1 MSHDV
6 SYLLRGNGGVSDS
19 LDIESTKPRTDE
31 KLRSSVDYRADI
43 DGLRAVAVLLVM
55 IYHAGLSFLPG
66 GFIGVDIFFV
76 ISGYLTSLIILKAL
90 DAGRFSLAVF
100 YSRRIW
106 RLQPA
111 VLALLLCT
119 LVIAAVL
126 YLPEDFVAFLK
137 SEKYTSLLLANQY
150 FAKATDGY
158 ASADAATLLLMH
170 TWSLSVEWQ
179 WYLILPIGI
188 LLLDRVVSRR
198 KLAIVCVILTLVA
211 LGISLYVTKMS
222 EGAGYYYFS
231 GRIFE
236 LMLGCCVAVFSINR
250 TLQLPRA
257 FSTVVALISFAV
269 IAYCSLQDIPVAT
282 YPDYHAA
289 VVCLAVAALIYVGA
303 TSLTSVLLTWA
314 PLVSIGLISYSL
326 YLWHWPVI
334 AVINYIGIDKTPT
347 VIAVYFL
354 LTFGLAVI
362 SYLAVERPFR
372 HSKLSFSKTVIF
384 MMVFPAV
391 LLSALYGM
399 GKSRDGWPARFD
411 YGNAGVL
418 SRLENAESPNRG
430 KCLDGVSDGSD
441 ARCLM
446 GDRSSESKALM
457 IGDSFSN
464 QEWGFIDTLAKDAG
478 FSVMA
483 QAFPACLA
491 LPDVYLYD
499 WWKYKDI
506 LYTKCHDAVAQY
518 YELVKKGGYKYVII
532 GQVWESYVG
541 TDKVVSSIDDER
553 TVELSKGRLQEALFN
568 ALKIIADTGATPVI
582 VKSNF
587 AMPPGIND
595 CLYQAVKF
603 RGLFGSD
610 EKAKG
615 CERRPWNGEEDQ
627 NLIQLMAAAKAAFP
641 ELIIIDPKDAQCHDG
656 SCLTAIDG
664 VPVYRDIGHVTDFAS
679 YSFGQTYLREKGNPF
694 GSAQ

>member
-1 MSHDV
+1 M
-6 SYLLRGNGGVSDS
+6 
-19 LDIESTKPRTDE
+19 
-31 KLRSSVDYRADI
+31 
-43 DGLRAVAVLLVM
+43 
-55 IYHAGLSFLPG
+55 
-66 GFIGVDIFFV
+66 
-76 ISGYLTSLIILKAL
+76 
-90 DAGRFSLAVF
+90 
-100 YSRRIW
+100 
-106 RLQPA
+106 
-111 VLALLLCT
+111 
-119 LVIAAVL
+119 
-126 YLPEDFVAFLK
+126 
-137 SEKYTSLLLANQY
+137 
-150 FAKATDGY
+150 
-158 ASADAATLLLMH
+158 
-170 TWSLSVEWQ
+170 
-179 WYLILPIGI
+179 ILPIGI
-188 LLLDRVVSRR
+188 FLLDRVVSRR
-198 KLAIVCVILTLVA
+198 KLAIVSILLTTVA
-211 LGISLYVTKMS
+211 LGMSLYVTKMS

-236 LMLGCCVAVFSINR
+236 LMLGCCVAVLSVNR
-250 TLQLPRA
+250 TAQIPRA
-257 FSTVVALISFAV
+257 FSTAVALISLAV
-269 IAYCSLQDIPVAT
+269 IAYSALQDIPVAT

-303 TSLTSVLLTWA
+303 TSSISALLSWA
-314 PLVSIGLISYSL
+314 PLVSVGLISYSL

-334 AVINYIGIDKTPT
+334 AVVNYLGIDKTPT
-347 VIAVYFL
+347 VIAVYFS
-354 LTFGLAVI
+354 LTFGLAVA
-362 SYLAVERPFR
+362 SYFAVERPFR
-372 HSKLSFSKTVIF
+372 HAKLSFSKTVIF
-384 MMVFPAV
+384 MMVLPAV
-391 LLSALYGM
+391 LLSALHGM
-399 GKSRDGWPARFD
+399 GRSRDGWPARFD
-411 YGNAGVL
+411 YGNDSVL
-418 SRLENAESPNRG
+418 SRLEDAKSPNRG

-464 QEWGFIDTLAKDAG
+464 QEWGFMDTLAKDAG

-506 LYTKCHDAVAQY
+506 LYVKCHNAVAQY

-541 TDKVVSSIDDER
+541 SDKVVGSIDDER
-553 TVELSKGRLQEALFN
+553 TVELSKRRLKEALFSG
-568 ALKIIADTGATPVI
+568 LKMIADTGATPVI

-595 CLYQAVKF
+595 CLYQGIKL

-615 CERRPWNGEEDQ
+615 CESRPWNGEEDQ
-627 NLIQLMAAAKAAFP
+627 NLVELMAAAKAEYP
-641 ELIIIDPKDAQCHDG
+641 QLIIIDPKDAQCRDG

-679 YSFGQTYLREKGNPF
+679 YKFGQTYLREKGNPF